1 MFNGDFKDLGRF
13 IVKVL
18 KNFSGKLFSNVLKNI
33 LFWIFILLPTII
45 SVIISAMTYTTD
57 LKLVLTMVS
66 GLLLQLFWA
75 INIIDTM

>member
-18 KNFSGKLFSNVLKNI
+18 KNFPGKLFSNVLKNI

-45 SVIISAMTYTTD
+45 SVIISVMTYTTD

-75 INIIDTM
+75 INIIDTI